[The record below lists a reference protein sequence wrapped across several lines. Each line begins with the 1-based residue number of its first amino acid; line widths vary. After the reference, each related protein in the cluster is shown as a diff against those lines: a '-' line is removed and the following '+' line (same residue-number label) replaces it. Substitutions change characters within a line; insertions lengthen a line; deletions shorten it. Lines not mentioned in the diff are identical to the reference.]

1 MKRLTKRLLIEVNHE
16 AETLMPYYLKP
27 DHTKVSRLVGPNY
40 VYFTNGMVLKVFFE
54 GIGIKYDGKYS
65 AGLMLPMI
73 GQIDVKILRNILK
86 DLKSIKA
93 LHTSSNIWR

>member
-1 MKRLTKRLLIEVNHE
+1 MKRLTWKLLDKVNHE
-16 AETLMPYYLKP
+16 AETLMPYYLKS

-54 GIGIKYDGKYS
+54 GIGTKYEGKYS
-65 AGLMLPMI
+65 TGLILPMI
-73 GQIDVKILRNILK
+73 GQIDVEILRNILK

-93 LHTSSNIWR
+93 LHTSSNI